1 MSARVRVDHGD
12 DGLVALKCA
21 LDDGQAV
28 DLVKELAVLTVCR
41 RPGVVEARG
50 LRPEAEGPALA
61 TTWVGTRS
69 LADLAAIPPAQA
81 ASIGARV
88 AEITADLHDLGAV
101 HGQLHDPSHVLLD
114 PSGAPVLCGFG
125 QAALVEQSG
134 ERARRARADDVAGL
148 GELLAVLAGGEALFD
163 FPRSRRIARRR
174 APVDDLR
181 KALLNLADHA
191 RADDPTC
198 RPTARALSASLS
210 ALSPGVA
217 RSSPS
222 KVDHTRC
229 SPETSP
235 PSADDPFAQLRRS
248 ASGPDTSRR
257 LPSGRRLL
265 GLLAVAAG
273 LGAIGLLAVNVFGA
287 DHRTG
292 GVDAQATPASR
303 STTAPPT
310 TAGRPPGSAPTTTA
324 TTTTT
329 TAVAP
334 PPASSVAH
342 VVEIDGRRYQ
352 IGEAGDEIL
361 VDDLACDGGRR
372 AAVLRPST
380 GAVFVFDTWAEPGVD
395 LVAQPFAELEPG
407 ARLELDRSDGS
418 CPRLI
423 ARLPDGTELA
433 LPPVTA

>member
-1 MSARVRVDHGD
+1 M
-12 DGLVALKCA
+12 
-21 LDDGQAV
+21 
-28 DLVKELAVLTVCR
+28 LTVCR
-41 RPGVVEARG
+41 HAGVVEARG

-69 LADLAAIPPAQA
+69 LADLGPVPPAQA
-81 ASIGARV
+81 AGIGARV
-88 AEITADLHDLGAV
+88 AEITADLHELGVV

-125 QAALVEQSG
+125 KAALVEQSG
-134 ERARRARADDVAGL
+134 ERARRARADDIAGL
-148 GELLAVLAGGEALFD
+148 GELLAVLAAGEALFD

-174 APVDDLR
+174 ASVDDLR

-198 RPTARALSASLS
+198 RPTARALAASLA
-210 ALSPGVA
+210 ALSPGVTV
-217 RSSPS
+217 SSPS
-222 KVDHTRC
+222 QLDHTRC
-229 SPETSP
+229 SAATST
-235 PSADDPFAQLRRS
+235 PSTGDPFAQLRRS
-248 ASGPDTSRR
+248 ATGPDPSGR
-257 LPSGRRLL
+257 LPSARRLL
-265 GLLAVAAG
+265 GSLAVAAG

-292 GVDAQATPASR
+292 GAAQATATGRP
-303 STTAPPT
+303 TTAPPT
-310 TAGRPPGSAPTTTA
+310 TGGRPPRSAPTTAATTTTLATA
-324 TTTTT
+324 TTT
-329 TAVAP
+329 VAP
-334 PPASSVAH
+334 APASSVAP

-361 VDDLACDGGRR
+361 VDDLACDGSRR

-433 LPPVTA
+433 LPPVTT